1 MKGVI
6 LAALLAALPVHAL
19 ADGQK
24 APSCYSRM
32 SSKLGLCCGPTDCGH
47 LWSNKYIKGNAAEGY
62 WIWHADQW
70 YAVDPNAIVGMDS
83 PDGKIHYC
91 FQNGEIICV
100 VLPATTPV
108 VTTKPRRLGTTRTGM
123 LIFARRSCLRRSL
136 A

>member
-1 MKGVI
+1 MKRGMI
-6 LAALLAALPVHAL
+6 LATLLATLPVHAL

-24 APSCYSRM
+24 APSWYGRM

-70 YAVDPNAIVGMDS
+70 YAVNPDAIVDMDS

-91 FQNGEIICV
+91 FQNGENICV
-100 VLPATTPV
+100 VLPAT
-108 VTTKPRRLGTTRTGM
+108 M
-123 LIFARRSCLRRSL
+123 
-136 A
+136 

>member
-1 MKGVI
+1 MKRGMI
-6 LAALLAALPVHAL
+6 LAALLGALPVHAL

-24 APSCYSRM
+24 APSWYSRM

-70 YAVDPNAIVGMDS
+70 YAINPNAIVDMNS

-100 VLPATTPV
+100 VLPAS
-108 VTTKPRRLGTTRTGM
+108 M
-123 LIFARRSCLRRSL
+123 
-136 A
+136 